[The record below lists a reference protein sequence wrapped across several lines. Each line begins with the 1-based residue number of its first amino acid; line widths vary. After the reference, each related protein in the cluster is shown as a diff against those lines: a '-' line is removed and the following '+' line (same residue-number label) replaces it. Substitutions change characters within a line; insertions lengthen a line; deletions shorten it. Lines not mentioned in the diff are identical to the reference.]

1 VRFEVDDAEADW
13 TYHQPFDYI
22 HCRFMGGA
30 IRDWPRLVRQC
41 YEYTIPG
48 GYSEF
53 IDLDLHWESPDGSLR
68 DDHASR
74 KFNLEFINAFR
85 SQGKEPCPGPLFRGL
100 LKEAGFRDIHVQ
112 KHVLPV
118 GTWPADPH
126 LKHVG
131 AWNYLQINEGLEAIT
146 YAIFTR
152 QLGYSRKEV
161 DVICANIRREMRS
174 SEMHA
179 MFHLYV
185 AYGKKPD
192 TKKV

>member
-1 VRFEVDDAEADW
+1 MPRPIGRTINLSTTFIAASWEVPYVTGPGWCVSAMSTA
-13 TYHQPFDYI
+13 
-22 HCRFMGGA
+22 CR
-30 IRDWPRLVRQC
+30 WPHFSSSPLTARGMCR
-41 YEYTIPG
+41 YTTPG

-126 LKHVG
+126 LVWVSFQRHSTAVG
-131 AWNYLQINEGLEAIT
+131 LMWAFLRVETCGSVEL
-146 YAIFTR
+146 
-152 QLGYSRKEV
+152 S
-161 DVICANIRREMRS
+161 
-174 SEMHA
+174 
-179 MFHLYV
+179 
-185 AYGKKPD
+185 PD
-192 TKKV
+192 Q